1 MPDIKSPW
9 PVLADQAQAKLTEA
23 ENVLRQARLKE
34 AEAQSSRE
42 RVLNM
47 ITEYR
52 AKLTQ
57 FERQTNLSDS
67 LNCRQ
72 FLAQLVDLDVQ
83 AQLRVQ
89 QMAAAR
95 DLAAERGGSAQRS
108 TDRVSRPS
116 EPLKII
122 FSGLFDTCC
131 PQARGNLPRHSKPP
145 AKFGERTWTE
155 MTHPTAA
162 NAR

>member
-52 AKLTQ
+52 A
-57 FERQTNLSDS
+57 
-67 LNCRQ
+67 NC
-72 FLAQLVDLDVQ
+72 LLYTSPSP
-83 AQLRVQ
+83 
-89 QMAAAR
+89 R
-95 DLAAERGGSAQRS
+95 DRG
-108 TDRVSRPS
+108 
-116 EPLKII
+116 
-122 FSGLFDTCC
+122 
-131 PQARGNLPRHSKPP
+131 
-145 AKFGERTWTE
+145 
-155 MTHPTAA
+155 
-162 NAR
+162 

>member
-9 PVLADQAQAKLTEA
+9 PVLAEQAQAKLTEA

-95 DLAAERGGSAQRS
+95 DLAAEQVRLARVELEKMKKLVERENKRLVAHQNKAEQQRLDEMA
-108 TDRVSRPS
+108 TMRH
-116 EPLKII
+116 
-122 FSGLFDTCC
+122 GL
-131 PQARGNLPRHSKPP
+131 RH
-145 AKFGERTWTE
+145 A
-155 MTHPTAA
+155 
-162 NAR
+162 

>member
-95 DLAAERGGSAQRS
+95 DLAAEQVRLA
-108 TDRVSRPS
+108 RV
-116 EPLKII
+116 ELEKM
-122 FSGLFDTCC
+122 
-131 PQARGNLPRHSKPP
+131 K
-145 AKFGERTWTE
+145 K
-155 MTHPTAA
+155 
-162 NAR
+162 